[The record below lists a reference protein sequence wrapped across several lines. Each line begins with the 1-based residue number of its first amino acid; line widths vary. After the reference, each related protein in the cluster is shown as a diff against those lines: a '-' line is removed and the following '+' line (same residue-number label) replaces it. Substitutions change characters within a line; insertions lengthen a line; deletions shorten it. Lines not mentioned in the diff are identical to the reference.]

1 MWEIGRKRERRRENE
16 WMNEWEKERNGEKKV
31 PLASTRVKWHR
42 SGFFVKKWFA
52 AFLRR
57 GCHRHAS
64 TVVYTNGVFS
74 DVGNGRSTHTR
85 GRSSTL
91 PSLLPLCQS
100 SINHLFPSIR
110 EKPAKN
116 RFNLLSDSSL
126 FPPLCLLRLCFVV
139 VCLCL
144 PFSFS
149 FSLSRVHRNA
159 LLRTHFDLT
168 ARAREIAFKFI
179 LCDKLFF

>member
-1 MWEIGRKRERRRENE
+1 MNG
-16 WMNEWEKERNGEKKV
+16 WMNEKDRGMEKKV

-74 DVGNGRSTHTR
+74 DVGNRRSTHTR

-149 FSLSRVHRNA
+149 LSRVHRNA